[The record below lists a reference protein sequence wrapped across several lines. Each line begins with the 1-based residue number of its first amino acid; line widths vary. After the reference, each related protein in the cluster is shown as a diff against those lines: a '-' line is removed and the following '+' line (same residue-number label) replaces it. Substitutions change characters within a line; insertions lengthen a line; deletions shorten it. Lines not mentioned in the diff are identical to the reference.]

1 MESLAVSHNLDN
13 LLKFQDGLPVS
24 AERRAAFDHLL
35 FERYMDDSGGW
46 KRRLYY
52 ALKPVIPRPV
62 QLALRRRY
70 VAVQAA
76 KGFPAWPIENAG
88 VEIARDCMRTA
99 AVSAPGG
106 SLLRLG
112 PWPKGYRAAFAITHD
127 VEWDSGLRRA
137 PAILEVER
145 RVGFVASWNLV
156 PERYPIDW
164 EIVRD
169 LRAQGGEIGIH
180 GLKHDGR
187 LFQSERVFRSRLKQI
202 EAYAAAWGAVGF
214 RSPSTLRNAD
224 WMRSMRFEYDS
235 SFPDTDPYEPQPG
248 GCCSPWPY
256 FLGGMV
262 ELPLTMP
269 QDHTVFEILGNPDLS
284 LWESKVE
291 WLLSVGGI
299 ILVNVHPDYM
309 LSEDRLRIYQRF
321 LAGMR
326 ERPGIWNALPADIAR
341 WWRDRSATH
350 VRATGGTLSVQGPA
364 ADRAVIHRVRIAD
377 GQVIEEPLP

>member
-1 MESLAVSHNLDN
+1 MGILAVKENLDD
-13 LLKFQDGLPVS
+13 LLKLQDGLPVP
-24 AERRAAFDHLL
+24 ADRRAAFDHLL
-35 FERYMDDSGGW
+35 YERYSEDAGGW
-46 KRRLYY
+46 KRKMYY
-52 ALKPVIPRPV
+52 AMKPVIPRPV

-88 VEIARDCMRTA
+88 VEIARDCLSMA
-99 AVSAPGG
+99 AVSALGG

-137 PAILEVER
+137 PAIQDVER
-145 RVGFVASWNLV
+145 KLGFVASWNLV

-164 EIVRD
+164 EIVNE
-169 LRAQGGEIGIH
+169 LRARGGEIGIH

-187 LFQSERVFRSRLKQI
+187 LFQSERVFRSRLKKI
-202 EAYAAAWGAVGF
+202 DAHAKAWGAVGF
-214 RSPSTLRNAD
+214 RSPSTLRNEG

-248 GCCSPWPY
+248 GCCTPWPY
-256 FLGGMV
+256 FLGTMV

-269 QDHTVFEILGNPDLS
+269 QDHTVFEILGRHDLS
-284 LWESKVE
+284 IWEQKVE

-309 LSEDRLRIYQRF
+309 MSDERLGIYERF

-326 ERPGIWNALPADIAR
+326 ERQGIWNALPAEIAR
-341 WWRDRSATH
+341 WWRDRSETRLH
-350 VRATGGTLSVQGPA
+350 ATGGTPSVEGPA
-364 ADRAVIHRVRIAD
+364 AERVVVHRVRSAT
-377 GQVIEEPLP
+377 GQLIEEPLP